1 MFETVSYLIFRN
13 LGWLFAVAGLIVP
26 VMLLVDE
33 FTATPARA
41 KIIAIDS
48 VCEKRVCAL
57 GRCNWQKIECNSMQ
71 ALTKSGAEVRR
82 RPRARVELQTDQ
94 GRTEVWADYSKL
106 KIESAKVGDEVDVL
120 YRGPAPYY
128 IKAPFATIEA
138 VFGILVS
145 LLGVLFLMI
154 TGRLKRKEG

>member
-1 MFETVSYLIFRN
+1 MFETVAYLIFRN

-26 VMLLVDE
+26 IMLVVDE
-33 FTATPARA
+33 FTATPTRA
-41 KIIAIDS
+41 KVVGIDS

-57 GRCNWQKIECNSMQ
+57 GRCNWQKIDCSAMQ
-71 ALTKSGAEVRR
+71 ATASSGAEVRR

-94 GRTEVWADYSKL
+94 GRAEVWADYSQL
-106 KIESAKVGDEVDVL
+106 KIETAKVGDEVDVL

-128 IKAPFATIEA
+128 IKAPFAPIEA
-138 VFGILVS
+138 VFGLLVS

-154 TGRLKRKEG
+154 TGRLKQKKG

>member
-1 MFETVSYLIFRN
+1 MFETVVCVIFRN
-13 LGWLFAVAGLIVP
+13 LGWLFALAGLIVP

-33 FTATPARA
+33 FTATPARV

-57 GRCNWQKIECNSMQ
+57 GRCNWQKIECISMQ
-71 ALTKSGAEVRR
+71 APTKTGAEVRH

-94 GRTEVWADYSKL
+94 GRAEVWADYSRL
-106 KIESAKVGDEVDVL
+106 KIESGKVGDEVNVL
-120 YRGPAPYY
+120 YRGPAPHY
-128 IKAPFATIEA
+128 IKAPFAPIEA

-145 LLGVLFLMI
+145 LLGVLFLLI

>member
-1 MFETVSYLIFRN
+1 M
-13 LGWLFAVAGLIVP
+13 IVP
-26 VMLLVDE
+26 VMLVVDE

-41 KIIAIDS
+41 KIVAIDS
-48 VCEKRVCAL
+48 VCEKRVCVL
-57 GRCNWQKIECNSMQ
+57 GRCNWQKIDCGTMQ
-71 ALTKSGAEVRR
+71 ASANGGTEVRR
-82 RPRARVELQTDQ
+82 RPRAKVELQTDD

-128 IKAPFATIEA
+128 IKAPFAAIEA
-138 VFGILVS
+138 VFGLLVS

-154 TGRLKRKEG
+154 TGRIKRKEG